1 MITKKQVD
9 TNLSKEELLQMLAV
23 KQNQI
28 NSLLEVTKAVNNNY
42 SKHAIFRIFEF
53 ILRAQFDVNKILL
66 YSRTAKDGE
75 WVCGMEHNAEDA
87 IQKINVER
95 DLERFQFIQKITNF
109 PFEGFENFDLLIP
122 ISHKKEPLAYLLL
135 GCPLFEG
142 EIETANDQVKLIETL
157 ANIIVVSLENKRLFK
172 RQLEQSQLKK
182 EMDLAAEVQQ
192 LLIPTKLDIS
202 PSIEAYGHYE
212 PHGEIGGDYYDYLQY
227 SDHEYALCICDV
239 SGKGLSAGMLMS
251 NFQAN
256 LRALISREYPLEQI
270 VDMLNF
276 KIREI
281 TKSARFITMFLGVY
295 DHELQIMRYINAG
308 HNPPILLQNGEQ
320 KLLKEGCPLLGALTS
335 LPNITIGEVAIE
347 PGAILFMY
355 TDGLIE
361 IENEEGAMYD
371 LESLQRSLEN
381 APKENPQ
388 DLSKYIL
395 HEADQFRGQQPYPD
409 DLSLLVCKFIG

>member
-1 MITKKQVD
+1 MITNPQAD
-9 TNLSKEELLQMLAV
+9 TNVSREELLRMLAV

-53 ILRAQFDVNKILL
+53 ILRAQFNVSKILL
-66 YSRTAKDGE
+66 FARTSKDGE
-75 WVCGMEHNAEDA
+75 WSCAMEHNASSSKEHID
-87 IQKINVER
+87 VTR
-95 DLERFQFIQKITNF
+95 DLERFQYIQKITNF
-109 PFEGFENFDLLIP
+109 PFEGFNEFDLLIP

-135 GCPLFEG
+135 GCPLFEE

-192 LLIPTKLDIS
+192 LLIPTVLDIS

-212 PHGEIGGDYYDYLQY
+212 PHGEIGGDYYDFLQY

-295 DHELQIMRYINAG
+295 DTERHIMRYINAG

-347 PGAILFMY
+347 PGSMLFMY

-361 IENEEGAMYD
+361 IENEQGEMYD
-371 LESLQRSLEN
+371 LNSLQETLQASSIKSPDKIAKHVLM
-381 APKENPQ
+381 K
-388 DLSKYIL
+388 
-395 HEADQFRGQQPYPD
+395 ADSFRGEQPYPD
-409 DLSLLVCKFIG
+409 DLSLLVCKFL

>member
-1 MITKKQVD
+1 MITNPQAD
-9 TNLSKEELLQMLAV
+9 TNVSREELLRMLAV

-53 ILRAQFDVNKILL
+53 ILRAQFNVSKILL
-66 YSRTAKDGE
+66 FARTSKDGE
-75 WVCGMEHNAEDA
+75 WSCAMEHNASSSKEHID
-87 IQKINVER
+87 VTR
-95 DLERFQFIQKITNF
+95 DLERFQYIQKITNF
-109 PFEGFENFDLLIP
+109 PFEGFDEFDLLIP

-135 GCPLFEG
+135 GCPLFEE

-192 LLIPTKLDIS
+192 LLIPTVLDIS

-212 PHGEIGGDYYDYLQY
+212 PHGEIGGDYYDFLQY

-295 DHELQIMRYINAG
+295 DTERHIMRYINAG

-347 PGAILFMY
+347 PGSMLFMY

-361 IENEEGAMYD
+361 IENEQGEMYD
-371 LESLQRSLEN
+371 LNSLQETLKASSIKSPDKIAKHVLM
-381 APKENPQ
+381 K
-388 DLSKYIL
+388 
-395 HEADQFRGQQPYPD
+395 ADSFRGEQPYPD
-409 DLSLLVCKFIG
+409 DLSLLVCKFL

>member
-1 MITKKQVD
+1 MITNPQAD
-9 TNLSKEELLQMLAV
+9 TNVSREELLRMLAV

-53 ILRAQFDVNKILL
+53 ILRAQFNVSKILL
-66 YSRTAKDGE
+66 FARTSKDGE
-75 WVCGMEHNAEDA
+75 WSCAMEHNASSSKEHID
-87 IQKINVER
+87 VTR
-95 DLERFQFIQKITNF
+95 DLERFQYIQKITNF
-109 PFEGFENFDLLIP
+109 PFEGFNEFDLLIP

-135 GCPLFEG
+135 GCPLFEE

-192 LLIPTKLDIS
+192 LLIPTVLDIS

-212 PHGEIGGDYYDYLQY
+212 PHGEIGGDYYDFLQY

-295 DHELQIMRYINAG
+295 DTERHIMRYINAG

-347 PGAILFMY
+347 PSSMLFMY

-361 IENEEGAMYD
+361 IENEQGEMYD
-371 LESLQRSLEN
+371 LNSLQETLQASSIKSPDKIAKHVLM
-381 APKENPQ
+381 K
-388 DLSKYIL
+388 
-395 HEADQFRGQQPYPD
+395 ADSFRGEQPYPD
-409 DLSLLVCKFIG
+409 DLSLLVCKFL

>member
-66 YSRTAKDGE
+66 FSRTAKDGE

-270 VDMLNF
+270 VD
-276 KIREI
+276 
-281 TKSARFITMFLGVY
+281 
-295 DHELQIMRYINAG
+295 
-308 HNPPILLQNGEQ
+308 
-320 KLLKEGCPLLGALTS
+320 
-335 LPNITIGEVAIE
+335 
-347 PGAILFMY
+347 
-355 TDGLIE
+355 
-361 IENEEGAMYD
+361 
-371 LESLQRSLEN
+371 
-381 APKENPQ
+381 
-388 DLSKYIL
+388 
-395 HEADQFRGQQPYPD
+395 
-409 DLSLLVCKFIG
+409 

>member
-1 MITKKQVD
+1 MITNPQAD
-9 TNLSKEELLQMLAV
+9 TNVSREELLRMLAV

-53 ILRAQFDVNKILL
+53 ILRAQFNVSKILL
-66 YSRTAKDGE
+66 FARTSKDGE
-75 WVCGMEHNAEDA
+75 WSCAMEHNASSSKEHID
-87 IQKINVER
+87 VTR
-95 DLERFQFIQKITNF
+95 DLERFQYIQKITNF
-109 PFEGFENFDLLIP
+109 PFEGFNEFDLLIP

-135 GCPLFEG
+135 GCPLFEE

-192 LLIPTKLDIS
+192 LLIPTVLDIS

-212 PHGEIGGDYYDYLQY
+212 PHGEIGGDYYDFLQY

-295 DHELQIMRYINAG
+295 DTERHIMRYINAG

-347 PGAILFMY
+347 PSSMLFMY

-361 IENEEGAMYD
+361 IENEQGEMYD
-371 LESLQRSLEN
+371 LNSLQETLQVSSIKSPDKIAKHVL
-381 APKENPQ
+381 K
-388 DLSKYIL
+388 K
-395 HEADQFRGQQPYPD
+395 ADSFRGEQPYPD
-409 DLSLLVCKFIG
+409 DLSLLVCKFL

>member
-1 MITKKQVD
+1 MITNPQAD
-9 TNLSKEELLQMLAV
+9 TNVSREELLRMLAV

-53 ILRAQFDVNKILL
+53 ILRAQFNVSKILL
-66 YSRTAKDGE
+66 FARTSKDGE
-75 WVCGMEHNAEDA
+75 WSCAMDHNASSSKEQID
-87 IQKINVER
+87 VTR
-95 DLERFQFIQKITNF
+95 DLERFQYIQKITNF
-109 PFEGFENFDLLIP
+109 PFEGFDDFDLLIP

-135 GCPLFEG
+135 GCPLFEE

-192 LLIPTKLDIS
+192 LLIPTALNIS

-212 PHGEIGGDYYDYLQY
+212 PHGEIGGDYYDFLQY

-239 SGKGLSAGMLMS
+239 TGKGLSAGMLMS

-281 TKSARFITMFLGVY
+281 TKSARFITMFLGIY
-295 DHELQIMRYINAG
+295 DTERQIMRYINAG
-308 HNPPILLQNGEQ
+308 HNPPILLHNGEQ

-347 PGAILFMY
+347 PDAMLFMY

-361 IENEEGAMYD
+361 IENEQGEMYD
-371 LESLQRSLEN
+371 LNSLQETLQASSIKSPDKIAKHVLM
-381 APKENPQ
+381 K
-388 DLSKYIL
+388 
-395 HEADQFRGQQPYPD
+395 ADSFRGEQPYPD
-409 DLSLLVCKFIG
+409 DLSLLVCKFL

>member
-1 MITKKQVD
+1 MITNPQAD
-9 TNLSKEELLQMLAV
+9 TNVSREELLRMLAV

-53 ILRAQFDVNKILL
+53 ILRAQFNVSKILL
-66 YSRTAKDGE
+66 FARTSKDGE
-75 WVCGMEHNAEDA
+75 WSCAMEHNASSSKEHID
-87 IQKINVER
+87 VTR
-95 DLERFQFIQKITNF
+95 DLERFQYIRKITNF
-109 PFEGFENFDLLIP
+109 PFEGFNEFDLLIP

-135 GCPLFEG
+135 GCPLFEE

-192 LLIPTKLDIS
+192 LLIPTVLDIS

-212 PHGEIGGDYYDYLQY
+212 PHGEIGGDYYDFLQY

-295 DHELQIMRYINAG
+295 DTERHIMRYINAG

-347 PGAILFMY
+347 PGSMLFMY

-361 IENEEGAMYD
+361 IENEQGEMYD
-371 LESLQRSLEN
+371 LNSLQETLQASSIKSPDKIAKHVLM
-381 APKENPQ
+381 K
-388 DLSKYIL
+388 
-395 HEADQFRGQQPYPD
+395 ADSFRGEQPYPD
-409 DLSLLVCKFIG
+409 DLSLLVCKFL